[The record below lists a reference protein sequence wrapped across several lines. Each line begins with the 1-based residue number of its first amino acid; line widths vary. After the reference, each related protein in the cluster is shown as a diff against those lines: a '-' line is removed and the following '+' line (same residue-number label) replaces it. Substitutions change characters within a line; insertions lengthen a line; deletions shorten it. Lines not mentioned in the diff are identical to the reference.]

1 VEQVADG
8 LPDGRLV
15 MIPDVAHT
23 LVFTAPVELTEA
35 SRPFLDES
43 RLFDQENEPP
53 LTSTL

>member
-43 RLFDQENEPP
+43 PLFDQENEPP